1 MGWNKITIDTLTSA
15 EDMISYE
22 LTELG
27 ATGVEVEDH
36 VSLTEEEMK
45 VMYVDLLPDDIAPDD
60 GKAKISC
67 YFDENENLEH
77 ITMQIQAMLERLR
90 GFMDIGAGTISF
102 DKTKEE
108 DWVNNWK
115 KFFKPIRLDE
125 QIVIKPTWETLEDQ
139 TEDMIVVEIDPG
151 TAFGTGSHETTK
163 LCIEGMKPYIKED
176 TKILDV
182 GCGSGILSIIGLKLG
197 AGHAVL
203 TDIDPHAISASEENF
218 EVNHISKDQ
227 FEVYQGNVLDDK
239 EFAASLGSKCYPVV
253 VANIL
258 ADVISPLIE
267 IVDQFLAEDGV
278 FVISGIIDTKEK
290 EIADKLNAYGFD
302 VIETRRMKD
311 WVSMTAKMRKEM
323 YRFFIKEEQIHDGMI
338 EICGSDVNHI
348 KNVLRMKTGDKVYLS
363 NGSDL
368 EYECSLL
375 EWTDDTILAKIED
388 VHGMETELPVKITLY
403 QGLPKGDKMEMIVQ
417 KAVELGVAEI
427 VPVAMKRCVVKLDAK
442 KAAKKVS
449 RWNTIAL
456 SAAKQAK
463 RGIIPEVREVR
474 NFKDILEEVQDI
486 EFMLVPYEE
495 AKGMQ
500 ASKELISQAKGKKS
514 IGIIIGPEGG
524 FEKEEIEQLK
534 AAGGQTMSLG
544 KRILRTETAGM
555 TVLSI
560 LMFTIEE

>member
-239 EFAASLGSKCYPVV
+239 EFAASLGSK
-253 VANIL
+253 
-258 ADVISPLIE
+258 
-267 IVDQFLAEDGV
+267 F
-278 FVISGIIDTKEK
+278 
-290 EIADKLNAYGFD
+290 
-302 VIETRRMKD
+302 
-311 WVSMTAKMRKEM
+311 
-323 YRFFIKEEQIHDGMI
+323 
-338 EICGSDVNHI
+338 
-348 KNVLRMKTGDKVYLS
+348 
-363 NGSDL
+363 
-368 EYECSLL
+368 
-375 EWTDDTILAKIED
+375 
-388 VHGMETELPVKITLY
+388 
-403 QGLPKGDKMEMIVQ
+403 
-417 KAVELGVAEI
+417 
-427 VPVAMKRCVVKLDAK
+427 
-442 KAAKKVS
+442 
-449 RWNTIAL
+449 
-456 SAAKQAK
+456 
-463 RGIIPEVREVR
+463 
-474 NFKDILEEVQDI
+474 
-486 EFMLVPYEE
+486 
-495 AKGMQ
+495 
-500 ASKELISQAKGKKS
+500 
-514 IGIIIGPEGG
+514 
-524 FEKEEIEQLK
+524 
-534 AAGGQTMSLG
+534 
-544 KRILRTETAGM
+544 
-555 TVLSI
+555 
-560 LMFTIEE
+560 

>member
-1 MGWNKITIDTLTSA
+1 MKWTKLMIKTTSEA
-15 EDMISYE
+15 EDIIISTMYDLGLE
-22 LTELG
+22 GAQIEDKVPLTAWEKEQMFVDILPDG
-27 ATGVEVEDH
+27 PADDGVAYLSFFVEVPEEGDEKPQLPQGLDGAADNSYFL
-36 VSLTEEEMK
+36 VSSGQ
-45 VMYVDLLPDDIAPDD
+45 VVDLPKLIECMQQELDD
-60 GKAKISC
+60 
-67 YFDENENLEH
+67 
-77 ITMQIQAMLERLR
+77 LR
-90 GFMDIGAGTISF
+90 MFMDIGEGTITVSETE
-102 DKTKEE
+102 DK

-311 WVSMTAKMRKEM
+311 WVSMTAKMR
-323 YRFFIKEEQIHDGMI
+323 
-338 EICGSDVNHI
+338 
-348 KNVLRMKTGDKVYLS
+348 
-363 NGSDL
+363 
-368 EYECSLL
+368 
-375 EWTDDTILAKIED
+375 
-388 VHGMETELPVKITLY
+388 
-403 QGLPKGDKMEMIVQ
+403 
-417 KAVELGVAEI
+417 
-427 VPVAMKRCVVKLDAK
+427 
-442 KAAKKVS
+442 
-449 RWNTIAL
+449 
-456 SAAKQAK
+456 
-463 RGIIPEVREVR
+463 
-474 NFKDILEEVQDI
+474 
-486 EFMLVPYEE
+486 
-495 AKGMQ
+495 
-500 ASKELISQAKGKKS
+500 
-514 IGIIIGPEGG
+514 
-524 FEKEEIEQLK
+524 
-534 AAGGQTMSLG
+534 
-544 KRILRTETAGM
+544 
-555 TVLSI
+555 
-560 LMFTIEE
+560 